1 MKHLAFIMAQ
11 SVNMRPDFS
20 VIPGSNTFQ
29 SLINGA
35 AALALWLSL
44 AGIIIGGGLWGV
56 GSLSSNHHAATIGK
70 RATLYSVV
78 GVIIVGAS
86 ALLVN
91 WAFGL
96 GSAAS

>member
-1 MKHLAFIMAQ
+1 MRILAQ

-20 VIPGSNTFQ
+20 VIPGSGTLQ
-29 SLINGA
+29 TLINGVGA
-35 AALALWLSL
+35 FALLLSL

-56 GSLSSNHHAATIGK
+56 GSLSSNHHAATMGK

-78 GVIIVGAS
+78 GALIVGAG
-86 ALLVN
+86 AALVN

-96 GSAAS
+96 GRTA